1 MLTSEEKTYYRLKE
15 KILEGGFPVGKFLP
29 QRSLAADV
37 DATIVTLRS
46 ALRLLENDGLIENVP
61 KWGVRI
67 PEEDE
72 ASLRDR
78 YFLREVLEL
87 GAVKRMLELY
97 RSDDQ
102 VKSLLLKLARDCDE
116 MKPENPDSYREFA
129 EKHIKLHHQIVE
141 YTGSRLLVKEIERL
155 NFRSMML
162 TNSSRGW
169 LQCNDYRFTTH
180 HSDLI
185 MDLFTLPEAQAL
197 EAMRKHIRYGL
208 ELELNVIHLG
218 GEK

>member
-1 MLTSEEKTYYRLKE
+1 MLTCEERTYYKLKE
-15 KILEGGFPVGKFLP
+15 KILAGGFPVGEFLP
-29 QRSLAADV
+29 QRSLANDV

-67 PEEDE
+67 PAEDE

-78 YFLREVLEL
+78 YFMREVLEL
-87 GAVKRMLELY
+87 GAVQRLFELH
-97 RSDDQ
+97 RQDES
-102 VKSLLLKLARDCDE
+102 VKVTLLKMAKDCDE
-116 MKPENPDSYREFA
+116 MKPENPDSYRNFA
-129 EKHIKLHHQIVE
+129 EKHAALHHRIVE
-141 YTGSRLLVKEIERL
+141 YSGSKLLVKEIERL

-169 LQCNDYRFTTH
+169 LQGNDYRFTTH

-185 MDLFTLPEAQAL
+185 QDLFTLPEAQAL

-208 ELELNVIHLG
+208 ELELNVIHTG
-218 GEK
+218 GAK

>member
-1 MLTSEEKTYYRLKE
+1 MLTCEEKTYYKLKE
-15 KILEGGFPVGKFLP
+15 KILAGGFPVGEFLP
-29 QRSLAADV
+29 QRSLASDV

-67 PEEDE
+67 PAEDE

-78 YFLREVLEL
+78 YFMREILEL
-87 GAVKRMLELY
+87 GAVQRIFELH
-97 RSDDQ
+97 RDDENI
-102 VKSLLLKLARDCDE
+102 KATLLKLAKDCDE
-116 MKPENPDSYREFA
+116 MKPETPDSYRMFA
-129 EKHIKLHHQIVE
+129 EKHAKLHHKIVE
-141 YTGSRLLVKEIERL
+141 YSGSKLLVREIERL

-185 MDLFTLPEAQAL
+185 MALFSLPESEAL
-197 EAMRKHIRYGL
+197 EVMRKHIRYGL
-208 ELELNVIHLG
+208 ELELNVIHTEG
-218 GEK
+218 AK

>member
-1 MLTSEEKTYYRLKE
+1 MQTSEEKTYYRLKE
-15 KILEGGFPVGKFLP
+15 KILEGGLPIGKFLP

-37 DATIVTLRS
+37 NATIVTLRS

-87 GAVKRMLELY
+87 GALKRMLECY
-97 RSDDQ
+97 RDDEQ
-102 VKSLLLKLARDCDE
+102 VKKELLKLARACDE
-116 MKPENPDSYREFA
+116 MKPENPDSFREFA
-129 EKHIKLHHQIVE
+129 EKHIKLHSKIVE
-141 YTGSRLLVKEIERL
+141 YSGSKLLIREIERL

-169 LQCNDYRFTTH
+169 LQSSDYRFTTH

-185 MDLFTLPEAQAL
+185 MDLFTLPES
-197 EAMRKHIRYGL
+197 EAMETMRKHIRYGL
-208 ELELNVIHLG
+208 ELELNVIHKG
-218 GEK
+218 SGK